1 MPEAD
6 HRVGRAQEP
15 VGDNI
20 PRSLEEVGS
29 DLIEHLSLVG
39 DALGEYDIE
48 GRDPIRSDHR
58 YASIA

>member
-1 MPEAD
+1 MPKAD

-29 DLIEHLSLVG
+29 DLIEHLPLVG
-39 DALGEYDIE
+39 DALGEHDIE
-48 GRDPIRSDHR
+48 GRDPIRSDHC
-58 YASIA
+58 YASIS